1 LASAGCIVF
10 APHPSS
16 FILYPFGSGNAVVTA
31 ADRSRQ
37 NVQPAFVLHHYP
49 FRETSLVIETFTRDF
64 GRVALMARG
73 ARRPKSALRG
83 VLLAFQPLLIGW
95 GGKSELRTL
104 HKAEWQG
111 GYAPLKGLS
120 LICGFYLNE
129 LLLKL
134 LPREDPHEQLF
145 ATYRQTLDAM
155 AADGNH
161 SAILRRFEKNLLRE
175 LGYALTLDVDVESG
189 QPIAAQRRY
198 AYIIERGPVALDAL
212 PGQNEVELSGQTLI
226 DMRSDNYTSPIT
238 QHQSKT
244 LMRALI
250 NHYLGNQVLHT
261 RSLLRD
267 LQQL

>member
-1 LASAGCIVF
+1 MV
-10 APHPSS
+10 
-16 FILYPFGSGNAVVTA
+16 NA

-37 NVQPAFVLHHYP
+37 DAQPAFVLHHYP

-95 GGKSELRTL
+95 AGKGELRTL

-111 GYAPLKGLS
+111 GYVPLRGLA

-134 LPREDPHEQLF
+134 LPRDDPHDRLF
-145 ATYRQTLDAM
+145 AVYQETLGM
-155 AADGNH
+155 LAADGNH
-161 SAILRRFEKNLLRE
+161 AAVLRRFEKNLLRE
-175 LGYALTLDVDVESG
+175 LGYAVLLDVDAESG
-189 QPIAAQRRY
+189 RPIAAERNY
-198 AYIIERGPVALDAL
+198 TYVIEHGPVPREGAAR
-212 PGQNEVELSGQTLI
+212 QNEVELSGQTLI
-226 DMRSDNYTSPIT
+226 DMQTDNYTSAVT
-238 QHQSKT
+238 QQQSKA

>member
-1 LASAGCIVF
+1 MVS
-10 APHPSS
+10 
-16 FILYPFGSGNAVVTA
+16 A

-37 NVQPAFVLHHYP
+37 DGQPAYVLHHYP

-73 ARRPKSALRG
+73 ARRSKSALRG

-95 GGKSELRTL
+95 AGKSELRTL

-134 LPREDPHEQLF
+134 LLRDDPHDRLF
-145 ATYRQTLDAM
+145 ATYRETLDAL
-155 AADGNH
+155 AADGNPA
-161 SAILRRFEKNLLRE
+161 AILRRFEKNLLRE

-189 QPIAAQRRY
+189 QPVAAQRRY
-198 AYIIERGPVALDAL
+198 AYIIERGPVALDGV

-226 DMRSDNYTSPIT
+226 DMQSDNYTSTTT
-238 QHQSKT
+238 QQQSKS
-244 LMRALI
+244 LMRMLI
-250 NHYLGNQVLHT
+250 NHYLGNQSLHT

>member
-1 LASAGCIVF
+1 MVTTAS
-10 APHPSS
+10 
-16 FILYPFGSGNAVVTA
+16 N
-31 ADRSRQ
+31 SRQ
-37 NVQPAFVLHHYP
+37 DQQPAFVLHHYP

-95 GGKSELRTL
+95 SGKSELKTL

-111 GYAPLKGLS
+111 GYLPLRGLS

-134 LPREDPHEQLF
+134 LARDDPHDRLF
-145 ATYRQTLDAM
+145 AIYQETLVAL
-155 AADGNH
+155 AAGGEH
-161 SAILRRFEKNLLRE
+161 AAILRRFEKNLLGE
-175 LGYALTLDVDVESG
+175 LGYALTLDRDAELG
-189 QPIAAQRRY
+189 APIVAQCRY
-198 AYIIERGPVALDAL
+198 AYVVERGPVAVDGVAH
-212 PGQNEVELSGQTLI
+212 QNAVELSGQTLI
-226 DMRSDNYTSPIT
+226 DMQSDDYTNAVT
-238 QHQSKT
+238 QQQSKA

-250 NHYLGNQVLHT
+250 NHHLGNQVLHT